1 MQKPLSRPKHQLP
14 RFPEIYE
21 RCELGEITQ
30 TTSAGVSR

>member
-21 RCELGEITQ
+21 RCELEITQ
-30 TTSAGVSR
+30 TTAAGVSR